1 MATIG
6 SSDVEDIVRTI
17 RAMDRDF
24 MDNVAA
30 KNAARVA
37 AIYADDARILMPGQ
51 PVITGKSEIAAFW
64 KAALDGP
71 VEAITLDTTQIEVSG
86 DLAYGFGNNAIMLKP
101 AGEAPRREKGKY
113 VAVYRR
119 QPAGDWK
126 IVVDSYSSDG

>member
-1 MATIG
+1 MAAKEAAMG
-6 SSDVEDIVRTI
+6 DVVRTI
-17 RAMDRDF
+17 LTIDREF

-37 AIYADDARILMPGQ
+37 GIYADDARILMPGR
-51 PVITGKSEIAAFW
+51 PVISGKSEILAFY

-71 VEAITLDTTQIEVSG
+71 VEAITLDTTHIDVSG
-86 DLAYGFGNNAIMLKP
+86 DLAYGFGTNTILLKE
-101 AGEAPRREKGKY
+101 AGEAPREEKGKY

-126 IVVDSYSSDG
+126 IVVDSYSSNA

>member
-1 MATIG
+1 MAAKEAAMG
-6 SSDVEDIVRTI
+6 DVVRTI
-17 RAMDRDF
+17 LTIDREF

-37 AIYADDARILMPGQ
+37 GIYADDARILMPGR
-51 PVITGKSEIAAFW
+51 PVISGKSEILAFY

-71 VEAITLDTTQIEVSG
+71 VEAITLDTTHIDVSG
-86 DLAYGFGNNAIMLKP
+86 DLAYGFGTNAILLKA
-101 AGEAPRREKGKY
+101 AGEAPHEEKGKY

-126 IVVDSYSSDG
+126 IVVDSYSSNA